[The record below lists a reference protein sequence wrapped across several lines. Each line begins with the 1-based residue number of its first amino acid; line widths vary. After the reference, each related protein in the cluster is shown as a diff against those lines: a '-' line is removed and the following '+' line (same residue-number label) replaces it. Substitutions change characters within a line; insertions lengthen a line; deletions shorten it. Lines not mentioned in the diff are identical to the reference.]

1 MADDR
6 SKTRRSLQAVGRRGW
21 ACAPLACSA
30 QPRPT
35 SAASLRPGFTLME
48 ILIAITIMLMITAAA
63 IPVVLPA
70 VQGRRAREGARLIS
84 VALDTARS
92 KAMESGRPV
101 GVVFERAESN
111 PHFCQTISYA
121 EVPEP
126 YGGDTQGS
134 SFVLMDVYPDV
145 SLAPLIDP
153 VTNERF
159 RINRIVPWNPADTGW
174 LVLPSAQPQF
184 FLIRPGD
191 EIRIGGMAQKYR
203 LEWVP
208 LGTGTTETVGDAAS
222 GFWSIGR
229 MLDLNPPSAPDNVPD
244 TWRMDSASI
253 PEPTAVDLAPPFSPA
268 ANWIDFYANTTPL
281 ERPLVAFRPADL
293 VVLTQPGAAPAQVAN
308 LDRQT
313 YRISRGP
320 TRSSIP
326 AVQMPEEMV
335 VDLMSSGVTELGTW
349 EQGNALLIED
359 APAPPGSPGERSDDD
374 FFYPLRTAEGTATN
388 DGTAFPSASFGVNV
402 ATLPLIIMFGPDGAL
417 TRFYHWERDDAGIWQ
432 QISEDHQATLY
443 LLVARREQMP
453 PTAGLASPSWPTL
466 LARDSWRDVENL
478 WVMVN
483 SSTGKIDIRPV
494 SGITQGGFDPNVQ
507 DDFSMNST
515 NPRTLERHYMGV
527 WLSRAGCREAATLGG
542 Q

>member
-1 MADDR
+1 
-6 SKTRRSLQAVGRRGW
+6 
-21 ACAPLACSA
+21 
-30 QPRPT
+30 
-35 SAASLRPGFTLME
+35 
-48 ILIAITIMLMITAAA
+48 MLMITAAA

-134 SFVLMDVYPDV
+134 SFVIMDIYPDV

-159 RINRIVPWNPADTGW
+159 RINRIVPLNPADTGW
-174 LVLPSAQPQF
+174 LVLPSAEPQF

-191 EIRIGGMAQKYR
+191 EIRIGAMAQKYR

-208 LGTGTTETVGDAAS
+208 LGTGTTETVGDAAL

-229 MLDLNPPSAPDNVPD
+229 MLDLNPPSGTDNVPD
-244 TWRMDSASI
+244 TWQMDSPSI
-253 PEPTAVDLAPPFSPA
+253 PKPTAVDLAPPFSPA

-281 ERPLVAFRPADL
+281 ERPLVAFRPIDL
-293 VVLTQPGAAPAQVAN
+293 PPNPGSLLTQPGAAPAQVAN

-335 VDLMSSGVTELGTW
+335 VDFISSGVTELGTW
-349 EQGNALLIED
+349 ERGNPLLIED
-359 APAPPGSPGERSDDD
+359 APAPPGSAGERSDDD
-374 FFYPLRTAEGTATN
+374 FFYPLRTSDNAGAAN
-388 DGTAFPSASFGVNV
+388 NGTAFLPADFGVNV
-402 ATLPLIIMFGPDGAL
+402 AAQPLIIMFGPDGAL
-417 TRFYHWERDDAGIWQ
+417 TQFYHWERDDAGAWQ
-432 QISEDHQATLY
+432 QTSEDHQAALY

-453 PTAGLASPSWPTL
+453 SITGLATPIWPTL

-494 SGITQGGFDPNVQ
+494 SGITQGGFDPNIQ
-507 DDFSMNST
+507 DDFGMNSA

-527 WLSRAGCREAATLGG
+527 WLSRAGCREAATRGG